1 MLRFLTRTGAVLASA
16 ADPDAAFRQLARLLV
31 EEGFCDACYF
41 DVVDET
47 LHVKR
52 VAWAH
57 RRPEKQAEYDVL
69 WPKVRP
75 RPYLDHPAA
84 AMIANE
90 QPIFTPVVDEA
101 WMRKIASGEA
111 HLEYM
116 RREHI
121 RSVIVV
127 PLMTL
132 STPYGAITLNLTED
146 PVTPY
151 TEFDLALAMEL
162 GWRCAFAISN
172 GRKQAALQ
180 KLNADLE
187 TEVLRR
193 TKERD
198 RIWSV
203 SNDLMSVAG
212 ADGYLKSVNPAW
224 SRVLGYDEAT
234 LLSTPFM
241 QLGAPGAQS
250 GGLAVMARLENGE
263 SITRYESR
271 LRHADGSYRWFD
283 WKVVP
288 EDGLYYAVGRD
299 ITEERARAA
308 ELETSNRE
316 LQRQIEERERV
327 EGAMREMQRLEAVGQ
342 LTAGVAHDFNN
353 LLQIITGT
361 VSLLD
366 RDVPADSAQGRRLQ
380 NIKLAAQ
387 RGSKLTSQLLAFAR
401 RQNLVP
407 QDIDIR
413 TTLEGMEE
421 LLRTTMGPD
430 VSVSLAL
437 PDHPVLRAD
446 PTQFELVL
454 INLTINAR
462 DAMDG
467 KGQLTVAVGTEEVDA
482 PLSASDAPRGRY
494 IAIAVSDTGTGMAPD
509 VAERAFEPFFT
520 TKPVGRG
527 SGLGLSQVVGF
538 AKQSGGG

>member
-1 MLRFLTRTGAVLASA
+1 
-16 ADPDAAFRQLARLLV
+16 
-31 EEGFCDACYF
+31 
-41 DVVDET
+41 
-47 LHVKR
+47 
-52 VAWAH
+52 
-57 RRPEKQAEYDVL
+57 
-69 WPKVRP
+69 
-75 RPYLDHPAA
+75 
-84 AMIANE
+84 
-90 QPIFTPVVDEA
+90 
-101 WMRKIASGEA
+101 
-111 HLEYM
+111 
-116 RREHI
+116 
-121 RSVIVV
+121 
-127 PLMTL
+127 
-132 STPYGAITLNLTED
+132 
-146 PVTPY
+146 
-151 TEFDLALAMEL
+151 
-162 GWRCAFAISN
+162 
-172 GRKQAALQ
+172 
-180 KLNADLE
+180 
-187 TEVLRR
+187 
-193 TKERD
+193 
-198 RIWSV
+198 
-203 SNDLMSVAG
+203 
-212 ADGYLKSVNPAW
+212 
-224 SRVLGYDEAT
+224 
-234 LLSTPFM
+234 
-241 QLGAPGAQS
+241 
-250 GGLAVMARLENGE
+250 MAKLENGE

-413 TTLEGMEE
+413 ATLEGMEE

-430 VSVSLAL
+430 VSVSLSL
-437 PDHPVLRAD
+437 PESAVLRAD
-446 PTQFELVL
+446 PTQLELVL
-454 INLTINAR
+454 INLAINAR
-462 DAMDG
+462 DAMNG
-467 KGQLTVAVGTEEVDA
+467 KGQLTVTVGTEEIDA
-482 PLSASDAPRGRY
+482 PLSPSDAPRGRY

-538 AKQSGGG
+538 AKQSGGGVRLRTAPGQGTTVTVLLPASASASPHEDAVPSPKPETAARATKQTILVVDDEHLVREVMTEHLRGQGYTVHDAATPGAALDLLAVGVACDAAVVDFSMPGMNGQELAAHIRKRLPDLPVLFVTGYAGAREFSAMPRSALLEKPFTDAQLIAKLDALLRADSA